1 MCDCG
6 QVDLP
11 VGVVGDWRDYMTHTE
26 TACIGDQR

>member
-1 MCDCG
+1 MCDCE

-11 VGVVGDWRDYMTHTE
+11 VGALSVWCDGVTHTE